1 MQLQLCLLW
10 LLLKEMHMKVFLVRA
25 GKLSATLDY
34 AIHLLID
41 KTAEQVRMRFGLRHR
56 PDSGLT
62 PDFEVNGNSYQV
74 VAEQFFTYR
83 ELRNNRGWSDRQ
95 SFMTG
100 YRWAEKRLID
110 PLPLYVYTLSTRFTA
125 PEAAGHVWNGNFLT
139 GFNVPFADSPFDECF
154 VTVNLHPTLGG
165 CLVEGVDP
173 LNVEQTD
180 YQSSAQVREM
190 QFPDLRVTAP
200 TSLKA
205 GDPAVFTVHMLD
217 GIGEVSTRDAEV
229 FLESVNGYLPIS
241 RRQTQGGITT
251 ATVLTTGLAAGD
263 TVRLKA
269 GFKFYPGCADAQ
281 VTLS

>member
-1 MQLQLCLLW
+1 
-10 LLLKEMHMKVFLVRA
+10 MKVFLVRA
-25 GKLSATLDY
+25 GKLSTAHDY
-34 AIHLLID
+34 GIHLLID
-41 KTAEQVRMRFGLRHR
+41 KTAEQVRMRFGLLHR
-56 PDSGLT
+56 PETDR
-62 PDFEVNGNSYQV
+62 PADFDVNGSSYQV
-74 VAEQFFTYR
+74 VAEQLFNYR

-100 YRWAEKRLID
+100 YRWAEQRLID

-139 GFNVPFADSPFDECF
+139 GFNVPFADSSFDECF

-173 LNVEQTD
+173 SDVEQTD

-190 QFPDLRVTAP
+190 QFPDLKVVAP
-200 TSLKA
+200 ASVKA
-205 GDPAVFTVHMLD
+205 GDPAVFSIQMLD
-217 GIGEVSTRDAEV
+217 GIGDPSTRDAEV
-229 FLESVNGYLPIS
+229 FLECVNGYLPLS
-241 RRQTQGGITT
+241 RRQTQSGTTT
-251 ATVLTTGLAAGD
+251 ATVLTTGLAPGD